1 MGGEDYPGSCSYKTK
16 QNTKGGKAEKLLN
29 KQKLESLFP
38 LEEKSLQIPHN
49 NDKNNVTSV

>member
-1 MGGEDYPGSCSYKTK
+1 MGGEDSPGSCSYKTK
-16 QNTKGGKAEKLLN
+16 QNTKGGKAEKFLN